1 MVSVDRKQLT
11 VRDHVPQLALLRGMQ
26 LADPAN
32 FIEQQHV
39 VSLWAHEAER
49 VYRDTLVSQ
58 SAYVTFNK
66 MLRDVCKRYFKDLEQ
81 TQVFAEPFLYSALW
95 QGEDK
100 DDQSYNRVT
109 KMDGLKSRL
118 ETLMAQSLHEGKTQ
132 AALTLF
138 DVSIH
143 HVVKIARL
151 LRLGHALVVGEGGN
165 GKRSLTKLAAWVQ
178 GYVVCSLDPSA
189 KYQVCVRVLRS
200 KCVRECEVAV

>member
-1 MVSVDRKQLT
+1 VWIDRQQLT
-11 VRDHVPQLALLRGMQ
+11 VSDHVPQLALLQGMQ
-26 LADPAN
+26 LADPVN
-32 FIEQQHV
+32 FSEQQHV

-81 TQVFAEPFLYSALW
+81 MQVFAEPFLYSTLW
-95 QGEDK
+95 QSVDK
-100 DDQSYNRVT
+100 DDQSYNRIA

-118 ETLMAQSLHEGKTQ
+118 ETLMTQSLHEGKTQ
-132 AALTLF
+132 AVLTLF

-178 GYVVCSLDPSA
+178 GYVVCSLEPSA
-189 KYQVCVRVLRS
+189 KYQVRVRVLGSR
-200 KCVRECEVAV
+200 V